1 MINKIVRLA
10 LTLALALAAGSWA
23 QAQEDEAPAPRKPLP
38 KAQQEAKAKAQEKKQ
53 RARAKAE
60 AEAKAKAVDINHATK
75 AQLMTLP
82 GIDLACAEAIVAKRP
97 YRSKAD
103 LVEKK
108 AIPAGTFHI
117 IRKLV
122 VAK

>member
-1 MINKIVRLA
+1 MMNKIVRLA
-10 LTLALALAAGSWA
+10 LTLSLTLLGGSWA
-23 QAQEDEAPAPRKPLP
+23 LAQEDEAPAPKKPLP
-38 KAQQEAKAKAQEKKQ
+38 KALQEARAKAQEKKQ

-82 GIDLACAEAIVAKRP
+82 GIDLAYAEAIVAKRP
-97 YRSKAD
+97 YHSKAD

-108 AIPAGTFHI
+108 AIPAGTFQN